1 VHDICSDKTGTITVG
16 KMVLKKVWTPTAS
29 AFAARGMRAPY
40 DTANGQLYIVESGRE
55 YVEPLIHCTAS
66 ERHH

>member
-1 VHDICSDKTGTITVG
+1 
-16 KMVLKKVWTPTAS
+16 
-29 AFAARGMRAPY
+29 MRAPY